1 MVLAL
6 FGFILLQYLDV
17 SKRLSNLQNASSKQL
32 WKSVAPK
39 RNDNSSYNYLLTD
52 VDSACDYFANISFDP
67 SYDVD
72 KVMQYSKLPQH
83 VYAGRYFTATDISKV
98 VVERLLRAVKSTS
111 PGTDGLPC
119 WFFQSCSVELAEIV
133 CHVFNCSVTSGIVPS
148 QWSNALVTLIPK
160 VHTPQHLGD
169 LRPISVT
176 PILSRLLEKF
186 ITRKWLRP
194 AIPLATIADQFAF
207 RPTGSTTSALV
218 YFMHHV
224 TKFLESNSYVR
235 CLLIDF
241 SKAFD
246 IVDHAVIA
254 KKNSPCCHYL
264 GIS

>member
-1 MVLAL
+1 
-6 FGFILLQYLDV
+6 
-17 SKRLSNLQNASSKQL
+17 LS
-32 WKSVAPK
+32 VI
-39 RNDNSSYNYLLTD
+39 
-52 VDSACDYFANISFDP
+52 YF
-67 SYDVD
+67 
-72 KVMQYSKLPQH
+72 
-83 VYAGRYFTATDISKV
+83 
-98 VVERLLRAVKSTS
+98 
-111 PGTDGLPC
+111 
-119 WFFQSCSVELAEIV
+119 
-133 CHVFNCSVTSGIVPS
+133 CSVTSGIVPS

-224 TKFLESNSYVR
+224 TKFLESSYVR

-254 KKNSPCCHYL
+254 KKTLHPTITLEYHKLAYFLS
-264 GIS
+264 